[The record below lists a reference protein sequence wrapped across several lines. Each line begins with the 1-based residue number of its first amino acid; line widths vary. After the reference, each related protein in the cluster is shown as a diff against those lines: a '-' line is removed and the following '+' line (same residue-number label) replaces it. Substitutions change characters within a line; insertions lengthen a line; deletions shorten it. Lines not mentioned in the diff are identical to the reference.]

1 MAVEDYL
8 EPEVA
13 VAVALTAAVAS
24 PRARQVMRKGAV
36 YGIAGVLKAGDALGA
51 FSRGVGRG
59 AKQAM
64 EATAAATPD
73 PSDDSE
79 AILAPRPARKR
90 AGTRASGPAATATDS
105 AREGTAAG
113 ADATEAPE

>member
-13 VAVALTAAVAS
+13 VAVAITAAVAS
-24 PRARQVMRKGAV
+24 PRAREVMRKGAV

-51 FSRGVGRG
+51 FGRGVGRG
-59 AKQAM
+59 AQQAM
-64 EATAAATPD
+64 QETAGAAPD

-79 AILAPRPARKR
+79 AILAPKPARRR
-90 AGTRASGPAATATDS
+90 AGARAGSTDVAADGS
-105 AREGTAAG
+105 ALEGSAG
-113 ADATEAPE
+113 ADATGAPQ

>member
-13 VAVALTAAVAS
+13 VAVAITAAVAS
-24 PRARQVMRKGAV
+24 PRAREVMRKGAV

-51 FSRGVGRG
+51 FGRGLGRG
-59 AKQAM
+59 AQQATQ
-64 EATAAATPD
+64 EAAGGAPD

-79 AILAPRPARKR
+79 AILAPKPARRR
-90 AGTRASGPAATATDS
+90 AGTRAGSAEAPATGS
-105 AREGTAAG
+105 ASEESEGG
-113 ADATEAPE
+113 DATGAPQ